1 MSSLQ
6 QAALS
11 DTIWIFPTKRCLLQI
26 SLTILQDLKIPFGYQ
41 YAKHS
46 TVLIWRTEDKQNR
59 EKQNKGD
66 VSKIS
71 GKHSFATVTMCCLYS
86 LNYPFFFFFN
96 QCHLH
101 LPKSFRRPKNSCR
114 ATVWQEESPIFI
126 FSYFSRGTFS
136 RHMETWVNK
145 KKNSCEQE
153 KKIPSWYHRQN
164 VFHIEFLESE
174 MVEITLFPEGRH
186 PWFKW
191 GKNHATG
198 SVRLPVS
205 LVTLMRWSQT
215 HLPFQ

>member
-1 MSSLQ
+1 MYGLLKCWNSAAHMPRRSPLLWSICKKLHFLEKAVADSLTCSKSLWKMSSLQ

-86 LNYPFFFFFN
+86 LNYPFFFFN

-145 KKNSCEQE
+145 KKKQLWTR
-153 KKIPSWYHRQN
+153 KKNFPADIIDKMYS
-164 VFHIEFLESE
+164 
-174 MVEITLFPEGRH
+174 TLNF
-186 PWFKW
+186 
-191 GKNHATG
+191 
-198 SVRLPVS
+198 
-205 LVTLMRWSQT
+205 
-215 HLPFQ
+215 

>member
-1 MSSLQ
+1 MYGLLKCWNSAAHMPRRSPLLWSICKKLHFLEKAVADSLTCSKSLWKMSSLQ

-11 DTIWIFPTKRCLLQI
+11 DTIWIFPTKRCLQQI

-71 GKHSFATVTMCCLYS
+71 GKHSFATVTMWCLYS

-145 KKNSCEQE
+145 KKKTAVN
-153 KKIPSWYHRQN
+153 KKKKFPADIIDKMYS
-164 VFHIEFLESE
+164 
-174 MVEITLFPEGRH
+174 TLNF
-186 PWFKW
+186 
-191 GKNHATG
+191 
-198 SVRLPVS
+198 
-205 LVTLMRWSQT
+205 
-215 HLPFQ
+215 